1 MLKITS
7 IYRTPEEHRKGLMYH
22 RPLIGDEA
30 VMFITPNEKTSG
42 FWNKNVSFP
51 IDVAFFDK
59 NKYLINIESLN
70 KGQLLSVLPE
80 KAWKYVVETRLDW
93 FKDNNIKK
101 GTHMDLIVDSSLTK
115 LGFNKIS
122 AFDPTATHQPT
133 DKSTWTKIKNTPTSQ
148 AIDSL
153 SKEWFERK
161 PSQQFGNVRK
171 FKKDVTEVR
180 S

>member
-1 MLKITS
+1 MFHK
-7 IYRTPEEHRKGLMYH
+7 
-22 RPLIGDEA
+22 PLIGDEA
-30 VMFITPNEKTSG
+30 VVFIAPSEKSTG

-70 KGQLLSVLPE
+70 KEQLLSVLPE
-80 KAWKYVVETRLDW
+80 KAWKYVIETRLNW

-101 GTHMDLIVDSSLTK
+101 GTHMDLIVDSSLQK
-115 LGFNKIS
+115 LGFDKTS
-122 AFDPTATHQPT
+122 EFDPTATHQPT
-133 DKSTWTKIKNTPTSQ
+133 DNSTWKKIKNTPTPQ
-148 AIDSL
+148 AIDAL
-153 SKEWFERK
+153 SKEWFDRK
-161 PSQQFGNVRK
+161 PHQGFGTIRK